1 MINNTTI
8 NFLSL
13 SDKASVDRQKPGS
26 VNTNVFNFEIPI
38 FGIVIFLINEA
49 ILHLCKNIILKYNIL
64 LMQM

>member
-13 SDKASVDRQKPGS
+13 SDKASVDRQKPDS